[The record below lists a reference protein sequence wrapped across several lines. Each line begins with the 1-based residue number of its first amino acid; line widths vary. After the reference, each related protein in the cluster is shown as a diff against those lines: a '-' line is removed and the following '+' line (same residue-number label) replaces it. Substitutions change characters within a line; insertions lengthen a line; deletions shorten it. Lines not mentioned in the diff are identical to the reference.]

1 MSGFEIAGIVLGS
14 IPLILAGLEFYA
26 NGIAVSKRYVKYR
39 VHFDDLVGDLRT
51 EHVLFENTINT
62 LLIGVVPSRD
72 MADFLANPCGD
83 DRWKEKKFEIKL
95 KERLG
100 RSYESY
106 MVTIIQMNRT
116 TATFR
121 EKLKLDPF
129 GKVC

>member
-39 VHFDDLVGDLRT
+39 VHFDDVVGDLRT

-83 DRWKEKKFEIKL
+83 DRWKEKKFGKSS
-95 KERLG
+95 
-100 RSYESY
+100 RSDSGGL
-106 MVTIIQMNRT
+106 MNPIWLLSPR
-116 TATFR
+116 
-121 EKLKLDPF
+121 
-129 GKVC
+129 